1 MAGREALSWAG
12 AEGRAATAAPMLLA
26 DAEGGAA
33 EGGAPALPG
42 APVGEEEEAG
52 REAVDGG
59 GAVGIGG
66 AVAAAEDEGVDE
78 DVVEE
83 RRKGP
88 CGFAAAAAFMR
99 SLVLYRWV
107 VVVRSLGR
115 TFTSWPREMR
125 GSRNLEFSPG
135 S

>member
-33 EGGAPALPG
+33 EGGAPALLG

-99 SLVLYRWV
+99 SLVCV
-107 VVVRSLGR
+107 VQMGGGCEVA
-115 TFTSWPREMR
+115 W
-125 GSRNLEFSPG
+125 
-135 S
+135 